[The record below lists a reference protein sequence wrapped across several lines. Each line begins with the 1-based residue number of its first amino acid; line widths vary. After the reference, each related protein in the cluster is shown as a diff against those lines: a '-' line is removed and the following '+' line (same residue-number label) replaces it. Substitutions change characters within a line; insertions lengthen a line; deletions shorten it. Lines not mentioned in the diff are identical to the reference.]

1 MQFKFYD
8 EVDPE
13 QVNLINLI
21 SHNEPGDARTVSR
34 IRKKDPFCSPWFR
47 MYAMEGE
54 EIIAQVGAQYPAIQT
69 AEGEARAGFIEAV
82 AGKPSYA
89 RKGYAKALMKKVHE
103 QMLDDGIDI
112 FALTTSRI
120 LVAYDMYP
128 KLGYKE
134 VIPLNWGIKGWQ
146 KYPAGDVKLK
156 VNARTVEDGDALFR
170 KQARGNLG
178 FVRRPND
185 YPRLKCSW
193 GPHYSKAI
201 SFSREGKSIGY
212 AYVRQPGAG
221 FLNVRELVCPRAE
234 DYGPCLRALENRFP
248 SRYVT
253 RSILTRK
260 SPALEFSKHG
270 FEVAD
275 TWGMF
280 MAMDAR
286 GKMSQKQV
294 KAMLGLDKDRFQMF
308 ALDTY

>member
-13 QVNLINLI
+13 QANLINLI
-21 SHNEPGDARTVSR
+21 SHNEPGDARTVAR

-47 MYAMEGE
+47 MYAVEGDK
-54 EIIAQVGAQYPAIQT
+54 IIAQVGAQYPMVET
-69 AEGEARAGFIEAV
+69 AEGAMKAGFIEAV
-82 AGKPSYA
+82 AGMPSFA
-89 RKGYAKALMKKVHE
+89 RKGYAKALMHRVHE
-103 QMLDDGIDI
+103 QMREDDVGL
-112 FALTTSRI
+112 FVLTTSRI

-128 KLGYKE
+128 KLGYRD
-134 VIPLNWGIKGWQ
+134 VVPLNWAIKGWQ
-146 KYPAGDVKLK
+146 RHPTGDVKLK
-156 VNARTVEDGDALFR
+156 VNAHSVDNGDALFR
-170 KQARGNLG
+170 KLVRGNLG
-178 FVRRPND
+178 FVRRPKD

-212 AYVRQPGAG
+212 AYIRQPGGG
-221 FLNVRELVCPRAE
+221 FLNVREMVCPKWD

-248 SRYVT
+248 GRYVT
-253 RSILTRK
+253 RSIVTR
-260 SPALEFSKHG
+260 SPLADEFDKHG
-270 FEVAD
+270 FKVAD

-280 MAMDAR
+280 MAMDAK

-294 KAMLGLDKDRFQMF
+294 KALLGMDRDRFQMF